1 MVRDKEYPIR
11 DSLWETGASVVEKMW
26 PGVHSVILGQ
36 PKLGWAKE
44 EELPRKISPTQYR
57 ENLTP
62 SDLWPQLK
70 PSPTSGKSP
79 FSKVDLRLMS
89 HGIRGGGRKGEGEQ
103 KRRVESISGSLLC
116 TLPPPVPVPPLGCLQ
131 GHS

>member
-89 HGIRGGGRKGEGEQ
+89 HGIRGGGGGRGKESRKEE
-103 KRRVESISGSLLC
+103 
-116 TLPPPVPVPPLGCLQ
+116 
-131 GHS
+131 

>member
-1 MVRDKEYPIR
+1 MGN
-11 DSLWETGASVVEKMW
+11 WASVVEKMW

-44 EELPRKISPTQYR
+44 EELPRKTSLTQYR

-70 PSPTSGKSP
+70 
-79 FSKVDLRLMS
+79 
-89 HGIRGGGRKGEGEQ
+89 
-103 KRRVESISGSLLC
+103 
-116 TLPPPVPVPPLGCLQ
+116 TLPHIWQVTIFQSRLEADVPWDKCVCVVGV
-131 GHS
+131 